1 MPKRTFA
8 RQTWKPCLWQ
18 KYDTQSK
25 RTTGL
30 PTPPGAG
37 NIPDRRLPMSMI
49 VRDSRTG
56 EVKMVSFSTIQNN
69 GRTLLF
75 PQMIDVTDAKNA
87 DEIITIMMK
96 FENDFWS
103 AKEDKE
109 ENKMSKAA
117 KRAWAK
123 LWNF

>member
-1 MPKRTFA
+1 
-8 RQTWKPCLWQ
+8 
-18 KYDTQSK
+18 
-25 RTTGL
+25 
-30 PTPPGAG
+30 
-37 NIPDRRLPMSMI
+37 MSMI

-56 EVKMVSFSTIQNN
+56 KVRMASFSTIQKN

-75 PQMIDVTDAKNA
+75 PQMIDVTDTKDA

-117 KRAWAK
+117 KRVWAK

>member
-1 MPKRTFA
+1 
-8 RQTWKPCLWQ
+8 
-18 KYDTQSK
+18 
-25 RTTGL
+25 
-30 PTPPGAG
+30 
-37 NIPDRRLPMSMI
+37 MSMI
-49 VRDSRTG
+49 IRDSRTG
-56 EVKMVSFSTIQNN
+56 EVRLVSFSTIQKN

-75 PQMIDVTDAKNA
+75 PQMIDVTDAKGA
-87 DEIITIMMK
+87 DEIITIIMQ

>member
-1 MPKRTFA
+1 
-8 RQTWKPCLWQ
+8 
-18 KYDTQSK
+18 
-25 RTTGL
+25 
-30 PTPPGAG
+30 
-37 NIPDRRLPMSMI
+37 MSMI

-56 EVKMVSFSTIQNN
+56 EVRMASFSTIQKD

-75 PQMIDVTDAKNA
+75 PQMIDVTDAKDA
-87 DEIITIMMK
+87 DEIITIMTQ

-109 ENKMSKAA
+109 ENMVSKAA

>member
-1 MPKRTFA
+1 
-8 RQTWKPCLWQ
+8 
-18 KYDTQSK
+18 
-25 RTTGL
+25 
-30 PTPPGAG
+30 
-37 NIPDRRLPMSMI
+37 MSMI
-49 VRDSRTG
+49 IRDSRTG
-56 EVKMVSFSTIQNN
+56 EVRLVSFSTIQKN

-75 PQMIDVTDAKNA
+75 PQMIDVTDAKDA
-87 DEIITIMMK
+87 DEIITIMMQ

-109 ENKMSKAA
+109 ENKMSKSA

>member
-1 MPKRTFA
+1 
-8 RQTWKPCLWQ
+8 
-18 KYDTQSK
+18 
-25 RTTGL
+25 
-30 PTPPGAG
+30 
-37 NIPDRRLPMSMI
+37 MSMI

-87 DEIITIMMK
+87 DEIITIMTQ

-109 ENKMSKAA
+109 ENMLSKAA
-117 KRAWAK
+117 KRAWAEI
-123 LWNF
+123 WNF

>member
-1 MPKRTFA
+1 
-8 RQTWKPCLWQ
+8 
-18 KYDTQSK
+18 
-25 RTTGL
+25 
-30 PTPPGAG
+30 
-37 NIPDRRLPMSMI
+37 MSMI

-56 EVKMVSFSTIQNN
+56 EVRLASFSTIQKN

-75 PQMIDVTDAKNA
+75 PQMIDVTDAKDA
-87 DEIITIMMK
+87 DEIITIMTQ

-109 ENKMSKAA
+109 ENKMSNAS